1 MKTTL
6 VKILTCAV
14 VYVFTFGVLLNWVGD
29 IPAAHAGAPPQG
41 NWISVPAGTRILIRV
56 SESLS
61 SANQRVGARF
71 TGQLETNLMAQGIVA
86 APRGA
91 TVHGQI
97 GAARHSSRRLRRHH
111 LAVDQVVSAQAA
123 GRMAGG
129 SDLALEL
136 TDIVVNDTAHP
147 IVTNTY
153 QLQGQGQGGRTA
165 RSVATGA
172 GLGTVIGAIAGGGR
186 GAVIGAAGG
195 GALGTARAA
204 GGGGGQQANFAQ
216 GSLLEFR
223 LQQPASLPRPR

>member
-1 MKTTL
+1 MKTPF
-6 VKILTCAV
+6 VKTILTCIV
-14 VYVFTFGVLLNWVGD
+14 VYVLTVGALLNWVGD
-29 IPAAHAGAPPQG
+29 IPTAHAGAPPQG
-41 NWISVPAGTRILIRV
+41 NWISVPAGTRILVRL
-56 SESLS
+56 SETLS
-61 SANQRVGARF
+61 SANQRVGSRF
-71 TGQLETNLMAQGIVA
+71 SGRLETNVMAEGLVA

-91 TVHGQI
+91 TVHGK
-97 GAARHSSRRLRRHH
+97 
-111 LAVDQVVSAQAA
+111 VVSAQSA

-129 SDLALEL
+129 SELALEL

-186 GAVIGAAGG
+186 GAAIGAAAGG
-195 GALGTARAA
+195 GLGTARAA
-204 GGGGGQQANFAQ
+204 SGGGGQQVGLAR